1 MGVNPEKVKVFTSAT
16 KPLLLPFYYRLKGDA
31 ENRPETF
38 TMMFKTGDDMRQD
51 QLVLQMF
58 YLMDSVLREIG
69 LDLQFSHYNLIA
81 MTKDDGLLQFV
92 PKSKTIQD
100 ILNEEKSIEKYLRS
114 HAKTPEEY
122 EQILNTYINSVAGY
136 CNATYI
142 LGIGDRHMENLMIDN
157 QGKFFHIDFGFMF
170 GVEPNG
176 FKKSLSTPIR
186 ISKEMVEPLGGIG
199 SP

>member
-1 MGVNPEKVKVFTSAT
+1 
-16 KPLLLPFYYRLKGDA
+16 
-31 ENRPETF
+31 
-38 TMMFKTGDDMRQD
+38 
-51 QLVLQMF
+51 
-58 YLMDSVLREIG
+58 
-69 LDLQFSHYNLIA
+69 

-114 HAKTPEEY
+114 NAKTPEEY

-170 GVEPNG
+170 GLEPNG